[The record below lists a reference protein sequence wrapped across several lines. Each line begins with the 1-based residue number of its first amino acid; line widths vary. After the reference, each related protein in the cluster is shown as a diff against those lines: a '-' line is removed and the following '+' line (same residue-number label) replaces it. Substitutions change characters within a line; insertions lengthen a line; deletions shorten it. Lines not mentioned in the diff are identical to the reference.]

1 MKFKIET
8 EDLGLNDERK
18 KNLYD
23 QIEKKATAEL
33 YNTFYNQY
41 SKALSN
47 ALTRNGLV
55 LPPV

>member
-1 MKFKIET
+1 MKFKMDM
-8 EDLGLNDERK
+8 EDLGLNDDRK

-41 SKALSN
+41 SKALSS
-47 ALTRNGLV
+47 ALSRNGLV